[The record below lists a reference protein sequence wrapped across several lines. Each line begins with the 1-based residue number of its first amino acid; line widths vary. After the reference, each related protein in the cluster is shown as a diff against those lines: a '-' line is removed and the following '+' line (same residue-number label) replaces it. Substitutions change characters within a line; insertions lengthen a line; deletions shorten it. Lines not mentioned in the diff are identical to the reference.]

1 MDALFSA
8 LKEFDFEKML
18 PELGAYVG
26 GLKFWAWVLV
36 MVGPVLLLVLG
47 IRYSKNPPSDV
58 NCSWAYAN
66 KRIKSDR
73 ALWEKAHR
81 EAGKTWIALG
91 AVLTAAGLICGILFL
106 IVNAL
111 AAATIALWV
120 VVIELVLILG
130 SKFVIN
136 GKIK

>member
-1 MDALFSA
+1 MDGLFSA

-36 MVGPVLLLVLG
+36 MVAPVLLLVLG
-47 IRYSKNPPSDV
+47 IRYSKNPPRDV

-66 KRIKSDR
+66 KRIRNDR

-81 EAGKTWIALG
+81 EAGKTWTALG
-91 AVLTAAGLICGILFL
+91 AVLTAAGLICGVLFF

-111 AAATIALWV
+111 AATTIAVWV
-120 VVIELVLILG
+120 LVIELALILG
-130 SKFVIN
+130 SKLLIN
-136 GKIK
+136 GKLK